1 MRFAFVL
8 GVLVG
13 IVAPFLRRCGK
24 AGAMT
29 LASGAAFLV
38 VLAVLGVAH
47 ADPQEGLATIEANR
61 RQYLFVLACEI
72 PVLVFAL
79 LSLRQLKKAILA
91 WMGNPLGVY
100 RMPNNRCHL
109 AGVFLALVGGGL
121 KTY

>member
-1 MRFAFVL
+1 VRFAFVL

-29 LASGAAFLV
+29 LACGAAILV
-38 VLAVLGVAH
+38 VLAVLGVVH
-47 ADPQEGLATIEANR
+47 ADPREGLATIEANR

-79 LSLRQLKKAILA
+79 LSLQQLKKLF
-91 WMGNPLGVY
+91 WLGWGIHSAFTACVITVVIWLEFSW
-100 RMPNNRCHL
+100 HW
-109 AGVFLALVGGGL
+109 
-121 KTY
+121 